1 MRDIKAESK
10 DPDLRVQLDVFEEQK
25 ESDESQVKVR
35 VNFVLKA
42 LGIIRLMQEPTVV
55 PVLSL
60 ESFLWPDV
68 LLSVLN
74 QDKRAPRSQ
83 PYVKNIKT
91 ITN

>member
-25 ESDESQVKVR
+25 ESDESQVKLG

-55 PVLSL
+55 PVLSMG
-60 ESFLWPDV
+60 SFFMTRY
-68 LLSVLN
+68 SV
-74 QDKRAPRSQ
+74 
-83 PYVKNIKT
+83 VCT
-91 ITN
+91 

>member
-42 LGIIRLMQEPTVV
+42 LGIIRLMREPTVV
-55 PVLSL
+55 PILTL
-60 ESFLWPDV
+60 GSFFMTRC
-68 LLSVLN
+68 SV
-74 QDKRAPRSQ
+74 
-83 PYVKNIKT
+83 VCT
-91 ITN
+91 

>member
-25 ESDESQVKVR
+25 ESDESQVKLR

-55 PVLSL
+55 PVLSMG
-60 ESFLWPDV
+60 SFFMTRY
-68 LLSVLN
+68 SV
-74 QDKRAPRSQ
+74 
-83 PYVKNIKT
+83 VCT
-91 ITN
+91 